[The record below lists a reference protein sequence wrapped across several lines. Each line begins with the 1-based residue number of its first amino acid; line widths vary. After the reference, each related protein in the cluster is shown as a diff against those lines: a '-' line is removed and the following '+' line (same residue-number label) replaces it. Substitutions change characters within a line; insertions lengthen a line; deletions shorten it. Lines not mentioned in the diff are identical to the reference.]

1 MPESSQPNA
10 LSLPFVEALYADF
23 LADPESVPE
32 VWRHYFEKLEESNG
46 FAARPQLEPSFPR
59 QALFGVPKPAHP
71 HAGRNGDAEGDGFI
85 GTFLTASDGNG
96 SMAASTADRRGGG
109 ASADADFGRS
119 AEALF
124 RSYRARGHLIARID
138 PLGSPRPTPPDL
150 EPRYFGFTEADL
162 DRPVVDPIVGGS
174 PVPLRKVLERLRRT
188 YCGSVGAQFLHIE
201 DTSIREWLQHRM
213 ERSENRAR
221 LTREE
226 QLHILRRLTE
236 AQVFEDFIQKKYIGS
251 KSFSV
256 EGSESLI
263 PLLDVA
269 IDTAASQGQSEV
281 VLGMAH
287 RGRLN
292 VLANILAKPP
302 RVIFREFED
311 QDPELYLGRGDVK
324 YHLGFSADVKTP
336 GGRGI
341 HLSLNYNPSH
351 LEYVNPVA
359 LGRMRAK
366 QDRAGDRKGER
377 GMVFLIH
384 GDAAFAGE
392 GIVQEILNMSQLS
405 GYRTG
410 GTLHIVVNN
419 QIGFTT
425 LPEEGRSTPYA
436 TDVARMLQVPIFH
449 VNGEDLEAVVYVTRL
464 ALEFRRQFRRDVVI
478 DLIGYR
484 RHGHN
489 EGDEP
494 AFTQPQLYRKIAE
507 RSPVHELYRDA
518 LIRAGRVTREEA
530 DQMARRMRDFLEGE
544 LAHARNG
551 DRPAPAETPGG
562 AWAGYR
568 GGPDREVPEVET
580 GVARERLASILEAQ
594 ANPPEGFHVHPKIKR
609 GLEQRREM
617 ARGERPLDWANAE
630 AAALGSLALEGFRIR
645 MSGQDTLRGTFS
657 HRHAGLYDV
666 EDGRVWI
673 PLRGLASDQAPVEII
688 NSPLTEAGVVG
699 FEYGYSLEWPNG
711 LVAWEAQFGDFI
723 NAAQVIV
730 DQFLSSGEEKWRR
743 LSGLTLLLPHGFE
756 GMGSEHSSARLERF
770 LQLSA
775 RDNIQVAY
783 PSTPAQYFHL
793 LRRQVL
799 RPVRKP
805 LVVMTPKSLLRNP
818 ECVSPLEDLTG
829 GGFERVLPDRGVKP
843 GDTKRVLLCSGKIY
857 FELAAK
863 RKASGRNDVAIG
875 RIELLYP
882 LRDES
887 IRSLLEGV
895 PEGTPVLWLQEEPG
909 NMGAWWYLRAR
920 FGEKLFG
927 KYPFRS
933 VTRPEAAT
941 PASGAHSSHKLEQER
956 LLAAAFDMS

>member
-1 MPESSQPNA
+1 MPETPQPNA
-10 LSLPFVEALYADF
+10 LSLPFVEALYADY
-23 LADPESVPE
+23 LTDPESVPE
-32 VWRHYFEKLEESNG
+32 VWRSYFEKIGETG
-46 FAARPQLEPSFPR
+46 FASRPQLLPSFPR
-59 QALFGVPKPAHP
+59 QALFGVPKTASSH
-71 HAGRNGDAEGDGFI
+71 GRTNGDTEGDGFL
-85 GTFLTASDGNG
+85 GTFLAPADGNG
-96 SMAASTADRRGGG
+96 SDEGVSATA
-109 ASADADFGRS
+109 ASADADFARS

-138 PLGSPRPTPPDL
+138 PLGSPRPMPPDL

-162 DRPVVDPIVGGS
+162 DRHVVDPIVGGS
-174 PVPLRKVLERLRRT
+174 PVPLRKVLDRLKRT
-188 YCGSVGAQFLHIE
+188 YCGSVGAHFLHIE
-201 DTSIREWLQHRM
+201 DHSIREWLQHRM
-213 ERSENRAR
+213 ERSENRAH
-221 LTREE
+221 LNREE
-226 QLHILRRLTE
+226 QLLVLRRLTE

-269 IDTAASQGQSEV
+269 IDTAASQGQSEI

-311 QDPELYLGRGDVK
+311 QDPELYFGRGDVK
-324 YHLGFSADVKTP
+324 YHLGCSTDVTAP
-336 GGRGI
+336 CGRAI
-341 HLSLNYNPSH
+341 HLSLCYNPSH

-366 QDRAGDRKGER
+366 QDGAGDRKGER

-464 ALEFRRQFRRDVVI
+464 ALEFRRQFRRDVII
-478 DLIGYR
+478 DLMGYR

-494 AFTQPQLYRKIAE
+494 AFTQPQLYRRIAE
-507 RSPVHELYRDA
+507 RAPVHELYRDE
-518 LIRAGRVTREEA
+518 LIRQGRVTRDEA
-530 DQMARRMRDFLEGE
+530 DQMARRMRDFLEEE

-551 DRPAPAETPGG
+551 DRTQPVEALGG
-562 AWAGYR
+562 AWAEYR
-568 GGPDREVPEVET
+568 GGSDADVPEVDT
-580 GVARERLASILEAQ
+580 GVARERLSSILEAQ
-594 ANPPEGFHVHPKIKR
+594 TKPPEGFHVHPKIKR

-630 AAALGSLALEGFRIR
+630 AAALGSLALEGYRIR

-657 HRHAGLYDV
+657 QRHAGLHDV
-666 EDGRVWI
+666 ESGRVWI
-673 PLRGLASDQAPVEII
+673 PLRGIAPDQAPVEII

-770 LQLSA
+770 LQLAA

-799 RPVRKP
+799 RPLRKP

-818 ECVSPLEDLTG
+818 ECVSPLEELTRG
-829 GGFERVLPDRGVKP
+829 RFERVLPDASVKP
-843 GDTKRVLLCSGKIY
+843 ASAKRVLLCSGKIY
-857 FELAAK
+857 FELMAK
-863 RKASGRNDVAIG
+863 RKAAGRDDVAIG

-882 LRDES
+882 LQDES
-887 IRSLLEGV
+887 VRGLLAGV
-895 PEGTPVLWLQEEPG
+895 REGTPVVWVQEEPA

-927 KYPFRS
+927 KHPFRS

-956 LLAAAFDMS
+956 LLATAFDMS

>member
-1 MPESSQPNA
+1 MPETPQPNA
-10 LSLPFVEALYADF
+10 LSLPFVEALYADY
-23 LADPESVPE
+23 LADAESVPE
-32 VWRHYFEKLEESNG
+32 VWRRYFEQLGETNG
-46 FAARPQLEPSFPR
+46 FASRPQLQPSFPR
-59 QALFGVPKPAHP
+59 QALFGVPKPARP
-71 HAGRNGDAEGDGFI
+71 HVASYGDAEGDGFL
-85 GTFLTASDGNG
+85 GTFLAPADGNG
-96 SMAASTADRRGGG
+96 SSGTTAGTGHG
-109 ASADADFGRS
+109 PVASADADFARS

-138 PLGSPRPTPPDL
+138 PLGLPRPMPADL

-174 PVPLRKVLERLRRT
+174 PVPLRKVLDRLKRT

-201 DTSIREWLQHRM
+201 DNSIREWLQHRM
-213 ERSENRAR
+213 ERSENRAHLSR
-221 LTREE
+221 DE
-226 QLHILRRLTE
+226 QLHVLRRLTE

-269 IDTAASQGQSEV
+269 IDTAAAQGQSEI

-302 RVIFREFED
+302 GVIFREFED
-311 QDPELYLGRGDVK
+311 QDPELYMGKGDVK
-324 YHLGFSADVKTP
+324 YHLGFSADVKTA

-341 HLSLNYNPSH
+341 HLSLCYNPSH

-366 QDRAGDRKGER
+366 QDRVGDRKGER

-392 GIVQEILNMSQLS
+392 GIVQEILNMSQLV

-464 ALEFRRQFRRDVVI
+464 ALEFRRQFRRDVII

-507 RSPVHELYRDA
+507 RAPVHERYRDE
-518 LIRAGRVTREEA
+518 LIRQGRVTREEA
-530 DQMARRMRDFLEGE
+530 DQMARRMRDFLEEE

-551 DRPAPAETPGG
+551 RPHATETAEG
-562 AWAGYR
+562 AWTGYR
-568 GGPDREVPEVET
+568 GGPDADVPEVET

-594 ANPPEGFHVHPKIKR
+594 TKPPEGFHVHPKIKR

-630 AAALGSLALEGFRIR
+630 AAALGSLALEGYRIR

-657 HRHAGLYDV
+657 QRHAGLHDV
-666 EDGRVWI
+666 EDGRMWI
-673 PLRGLASDQAPVEII
+673 PLRDLAPDQAPVDII

-799 RPVRKP
+799 RPLRKP
-805 LVVMTPKSLLRNP
+805 LIVMTPKSLLRNP
-818 ECVSPLEDLTG
+818 ECVSSLDELAG
-829 GGFERVLPDRGVKP
+829 GRFERVIPDRDVKP
-843 GDTKRVLLCSGKIY
+843 ASAKRVLLCSGKIY
-857 FELAAK
+857 FELMAK
-863 RKASGRNDVAIG
+863 RKAAERRDVAIA

-887 IRSLLEGV
+887 VRNLLEGV
-895 PEGTPVLWLQEEPG
+895 KEGTQVVWVQEEPE

-920 FGEKLFG
+920 FGEMLFG
-927 KYPFRS
+927 TYPLRA
-933 VTRPEAAT
+933 VTRPQAAT
-941 PASGAHSSHKLEQER
+941 PASGAHSSHKMEQER

>member
-1 MPESSQPNA
+1 MPESQPNA

-23 LADPESVPE
+23 LTDPESVPE
-32 VWRHYFEKLEESNG
+32 AWRRYFEQVGDANG
-46 FAARPQLEPSFPR
+46 FSSRPQLLPSFPR
-59 QALFGVPKPAHP
+59 QALFGVPKAPHP
-71 HAGRNGDAEGDGFI
+71 HGTNGDSDADGLI
-85 GTFLTASDGNG
+85 GTFLTAGDGNG
-96 SMAASTADRRGGG
+96 SSAAPAVERRGGA
-109 ASADADFGRS
+109 ASADADFARS

-138 PLGSPRPTPPDL
+138 PLGSPRPMPADL

-162 DRPVVDPIVGGS
+162 DRPVGDPIVGGS

-226 QLHILRRLTE
+226 QLQILRRLTE

-269 IDTAASQGQSEV
+269 IDTAAAQGQKEI

-292 VLANILAKPP
+292 VLANVLSKPP
-302 RVIFREFED
+302 RIIFREFED
-311 QDPELYLGRGDVK
+311 QDPELYLGKGDVK
-324 YHLGFSADVKTP
+324 YHLGFSANVKTP
-336 GGRGI
+336 AGREI
-341 HLSLNYNPSH
+341 HLSLSYNPSH

-366 QDRAGDRKGER
+366 QDGAGDRKGEQ

-494 AFTQPQLYRKIAE
+494 AFTQPQLYRTIAE
-507 RSPVHELYRDA
+507 RPPVHELYRDT
-518 LIRAGRVTREEA
+518 LVREGRVTREEA
-530 DQMARRMRDFLEGE
+530 DQMARRMRDFLEEE
-544 LAHARNG
+544 LKHARNG
-551 DRPAPAETPGG
+551 DRTVHTETLDG
-562 AWAGYR
+562 AWASYR

-580 GVARERLASILEAQ
+580 GVARERLATILEAQ
-594 ANPPEGFHVHPKIKR
+594 TKPPEGFRVHPKIKR

-666 EDGRVWI
+666 QDGRVWI
-673 PLRGLASDQAPVEII
+673 PLRGLAPDQAPVEII

-711 LVAWEAQFGDFI
+711 LVAWEAQFGDFV

-770 LQLSA
+770 LQLAA

-799 RPVRKP
+799 RPLRKP

-818 ECVSPLEDLTG
+818 ECVSSLDDLTR
-829 GGFERVLPDRGVKP
+829 GGFERVLPDRSVKP
-843 GDTKRVLLCSGKIY
+843 GETKRVLLCSGKIY

-863 RKASGRNDVAIG
+863 RKAAGRSDVAIG

-887 IRSLLEGV
+887 VRSLLEGV
-895 PEGTPVLWLQEEPG
+895 PEGTPIVWVQEEPE

-927 KYPFRS
+927 KHPFRS

-941 PASGAHSSHKLEQER
+941 PASGAHSSHKVEQER
-956 LLAAAFDMS
+956 LLAAAFDMA